1 MEMEQDSETDSQEQK
16 PKVYKFSQSTLIF
29 FAAILICSMAAGAM
43 LILQFGTC
51 SSEISVRTQ
60 VCGKENV
67 IPIVAHLT
75 QNASHLLHITVD
87 SEPDFKAMNH
97 TDNIR
102 LPSTVRPIFY
112 DLRIHPHILNND
124 SKFTGNVTIQINVTE
139 TCQNIT
145 LHANGLTIQE
155 SDVRLRRFTDE
166 NGHDVAGDTSV
177 EIDRQY
183 FVSQYE
189 FFVIQPKKVLATGV
203 YEIGIKFSGNMSDHL
218 LGMFKSV
225 YAVNNTAR

>member
-1 MEMEQDSETDSQEQK
+1 MEQESETASQAQK

-29 FAAILICSMAAGAM
+29 FAAILVCSVAAGAM

-75 QNASHLLHITVD
+75 QNESNVLHITVD
-87 SEPDFKAMNH
+87 PEPDFKEMNH
-97 TDNIR
+97 TDNFR
-102 LPSTVRPIFY
+102 LPSTVRPISY
-112 DLRIHPHILNND
+112 DLRIHPHILNNGF
-124 SKFTGNVTIQINVTE
+124 KFKGNVSIQVNVTE

-145 LHANGLTIQE
+145 MHANGLTIQE
-155 SDVRLRRFTDE
+155 SDVRLHRVADE
-166 NGHDVAGDTSV
+166 KGNDAADGSPV

-183 FVSQYE
+183 FVSAYD
-189 FFVIQPKKVLATGV
+189 FFVIQPKGVLAMGV
-203 YEIGIKFSGNMSDHL
+203 YEVRIKFSGNMSDPL